1 MDKRQQK
8 TPLFNRLKQFT
19 QDQPLSFHVPGHKNG
34 SIFPAEGRNY
44 FNNLLALDLTELT
57 GLDDLH
63 APTEVIAE
71 AQHLASDWFGSD
83 HTYFLVGGSTV
94 GNLAMI
100 MATCNRDEKVIVQ
113 RNSHKSILNGLEL
126 SGARPVFVSPQFDQQ
141 VKRYTNPTVDQFK
154 GTIQS
159 HPDAKAIILT
169 YPDYFGHTYDI
180 ESIIASAH
188 QCGIPVLVDEAHG
201 VHFST
206 DEKMFPMS
214 ALDLGADVVVQSAH
228 KMAPAMTMSAFLHVK
243 SSYIPKERISH
254 YLQMLQ
260 TSSPSYP
267 LMASLDLARCFLA
280 TKTKESIQ
288 LIQNS
293 IEQMRHV
300 FSKSNKWDIIPIQ
313 KRRDDPL
320 KITLHAKP
328 GYSAHLIAA
337 MFEAEGVFP
346 EMRTE
351 TQILFIH
358 GLDPVN
364 DWKRLNKVVEK
375 VTRQLKFS
383 SKHATIETKQPIF
396 PQVTTVLAYSYKEM
410 ATKESIF
417 IKWSQVIGKVAAE
430 AVIPYPPGIPIVVKG
445 ERIKKHHIEVV
456 QYLLEQQINFQQD
469 NIREGMRVF
478 KGE

>member
-1 MDKRQQK
+1 MDKLQQN
-8 TPLFNRLKQFT
+8 TPLFNRIKQFT
-19 QDQPLSFHVPGHKNG
+19 LDQPLSFHVPGHKNG
-34 SIFPAEGRNY
+34 MIFTEKGRKY
-44 FNNLLALDLTELT
+44 FNDLLALDLTELT

-63 APTEVIAE
+63 APNQVIAE
-71 AQHLASDWFGSD
+71 AQYLASDWFGSD
-83 HTYFLVGGSTV
+83 HTYFLVNGSTV

-100 MATCNRDEKVIVQ
+100 LATCNRNEKVIVQ

-141 VKRYTNPTVDQFK
+141 VKRYTTPTVEQFK
-154 GTIQS
+154 ETIQTHS
-159 HPDAKAIILT
+159 DAKAIILT

-180 ESIIASAH
+180 KSIITIAH
-188 QCGIPVLVDEAHG
+188 QYKIPVLVDEAHG
-201 VHFST
+201 VHFSI
-206 DEKMFPMS
+206 DDKLFPMS
-214 ALDLGADVVVQSAH
+214 ALKLGADVVVQSAH
-228 KMAPAMTMSAFLHVK
+228 KMAPAMTMTAFLHIN
-243 SSYIPKERISH
+243 SAFISKEKIDH

-260 TSSPSYP
+260 SSSPSYP
-267 LMASLDLARCFLA
+267 LMASLDLARYFLA
-280 TKTKESIQ
+280 TQTKENIQ

-293 IEQMRHV
+293 IEQMRYI
-300 FSKSNKWDIIPIQ
+300 FSKSNKWDLIPLQ

-328 GYSAHLIAA
+328 GYSAHSIAA
-337 MFEAEGVFP
+337 MFESEGIFP

-351 TQILFIH
+351 RQILFIH
-358 GLDPVN
+358 GLDPFN
-364 DWKRLNKVVEK
+364 DWKRLEKVVEK

-383 SKHATIETKQPIF
+383 SKHATIETKHPIF
-396 PQVTTVLAYSYKEM
+396 PEVTTVLAHSYGEM
-410 ATKESIF
+410 ETKEIISM
-417 IKWSQVIGKVAAE
+417 KWSQVIGKVAAE